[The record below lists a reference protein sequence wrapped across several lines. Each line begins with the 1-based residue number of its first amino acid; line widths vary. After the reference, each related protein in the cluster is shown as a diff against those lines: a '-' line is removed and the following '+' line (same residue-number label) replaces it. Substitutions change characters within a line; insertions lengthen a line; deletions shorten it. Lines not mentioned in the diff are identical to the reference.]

1 MMQRNDS
8 ETLFKKYQSG
18 LCTPEEQKIV
28 EHWLTYGDF
37 QEFDLSEKELNDD
50 LNAIQNRIE
59 LHMTRKRLS
68 LWPRITVAA
77 SVVICLSAGLYFF
90 SIKNKPA
97 DQAILISQDIAG
109 GSNKA
114 ILTLANGSKISIT
127 DAANGE
133 LVKEAGV
140 VISKTADGQLI
151 YKVTA
156 GKKSSKENKIAYNTI
171 ETPRGG
177 QHQVLLPD
185 GTRVWLNA
193 ASSIRF
199 PEVFTNVDIRSVELK
214 GEAYFEV
221 SKDKEHPFVVKT
233 ARQQIEVL
241 GTHFN
246 VNSYSDEQKSV
257 TTLLEGSVKVAPVG
271 YQNGVMGTVLYNLS
285 SIIKPGQQFSSTDNA
300 QKVSAAD
307 IDQVLDWKNGDFN
320 FKKETLSGI
329 MRKVSRWYD
338 VNVEYDRNIDLNQTF
353 SGLVSRSKNISEVLK
368 IMQSAG
374 QLKFDI
380 NGKKVM
386 VTR

>member
-1 MMQRNDS
+1 MAQDKNS
-8 ETLFKKYQSG
+8 AILFKKYQAG
-18 LCTPEEQKIV
+18 TCNQEEQKIV
-28 EHWLTYGDF
+28 EHWLTFGDF
-37 QEFDLSEKELNDD
+37 REFDLSEKELSDD
-50 LNAIQNRIE
+50 LKAIQDQLKTITEKKQR
-59 LHMTRKRLS
+59 S
-68 LWPRITVAA
+68 LWPRIAAAA
-77 SVVICLSAGLYFF
+77 SVLLCLSAALYFYTDLGTSAEN
-90 SIKNKPA
+90 SITI
-97 DQAILISQDIAG
+97 QQEIAG

-114 ILTLANGSKISIT
+114 ILTLADGSKISIT
-127 DAANGE
+127 DATNGE
-133 LVKEAGV
+133 LVKEPGV

-151 YKVTA
+151 YKVTE
-156 GKKSSKENKIAYNTI
+156 GRRSSKTKKTAYNTI

-199 PEVFTNVDIRSVELK
+199 PEIFSNVDVRNVELK

-221 SKDKEHPFVVKT
+221 AKDKKHPFIVKT
-233 ARQQIEVL
+233 ERQQVEVL

-257 TTLLEGSVKVAPVG
+257 TTLLEGLVKVAPIG
-271 YQNGVMGTVLYNLS
+271 YQNGTPGMVLSNLS
-285 SIIKPGQQFSSTDNA
+285 SIIKPGQQASSSGA
-300 QKVSAAD
+300 ELKVSAAD
-307 IDQVLDWKNGDFN
+307 TDQVLDWKNGDFM

-338 VNVEYDRNIDLNQTF
+338 VTVQYDGNVDLNQTF

-374 QLKFDI
+374 QLKF
-380 NGKKVM
+380 NVTGKKIVI
-386 VTR
+386 TQ